1 MATPALTPTSLD
13 ESPRESSSRVRE
25 RAEARSRAERRVGE
39 YLRALGLSDETRV
52 QLLAESFAGEA
63 GERADEAVALAQ
75 ARVAGYWQAL
85 FGDEAESTDAL
96 WLRAFVADYPEH
108 FLSDPEQARAAADR
122 FGDRRTGSTPVC
134 ARFAAQQ
141 LERVRMPSWLRGLL
155 PPLGFAALM
164 QAGVLVQLGRDH
176 FTLVEL
182 AWAGLFG
189 VLFALAA
196 IGAWT
201 SVLGWWLGRRE
212 PEQAQAPARMTDTM
226 TDTVTSAT
234 TELPACALLM
244 PVYHEDAERVFA
256 ALLAM
261 RESLLRTPGGTAF
274 ELFVL
279 SDSRD
284 PLLAA
289 EEERAFRRAAAL
301 AGRTIPIYYRRRPRN
316 ERKKVGNLAEF
327 FERFGQ
333 RYRYAA
339 VLDADSLMSGES
351 LCAMVRRMEAEPRVG
366 LLQAP
371 LALHGGSSLFARSQQ
386 LIASTSGPLLL
397 RGLAAWSGPHG
408 NYYGH
413 NALVR
418 VSAFL
423 ECCALP
429 ALAGEPPLG
438 GDLLSHDFVEAA
450 LLCRAGHEVRTAT
463 ELGGSWEEL
472 PQSLPAYVAR
482 DRRWCQGNIQHLR
495 VAFTDGLRT
504 MSRLHLL
511 LGAMSYLVG
520 PAWLVFVAL
529 GAVLAHGEL
538 RASPLG
544 TPLSLAL
551 AAAAAG
557 LLLIPR
563 VLGTLATLSHSA
575 RRRAHGGALRLCAS
589 ATIELVISAWLA
601 PLFMLHHTRCVCSI
615 LLGRSVSWGAQHR
628 SGTSSWLALARSE
641 LPASA
646 LGVSSAL
653 ALGYLTPA
661 LLPWLAP
668 VWLPLALA
676 IPLAILVSSAR
687 AGGWLARAGLLL
699 VPSESE
705 PDELLLR
712 AHELRSLTRADDAAR
727 FRDLVLDPVLLATHV
742 QRLEQN
748 LPTTGGR
755 SDSAALG
762 RLCER
767 ALRVGPAG
775 LSLGE
780 RSLLAADA
788 PSMRVLHREAWRTW
802 PVETWQLARDQPHLP
817 PAEEP
822 A

>member
-1 MATPALTPTSLD
+1 MPLLD

-39 YLRALGLSDETRV
+39 YLRALGLNDEARV
-52 QLLAESFAGEA
+52 QLLAEDFASQA
-63 GERADEAVALAQ
+63 GERADAAVALVQ
-75 ARVAGYWQAL
+75 ARVAEYWREL

-96 WLRAFVADYPEH
+96 WLRSFIAACPEH
-108 FLSDPEQARAAADR
+108 FLSDPELARDAADR

-155 PPLGFAALM
+155 PPLGFAALV
-164 QAGVLVQLGRDH
+164 QAGVLVQLARDR

-182 AWAGLFG
+182 AWSALFG
-189 VLFALAA
+189 LLFALAA

-201 SVLGWWLGRRE
+201 SVLGWLLGGRARRPDGE
-212 PEQAQAPARMTDTM
+212 PAPALA
-226 TDTVTSAT
+226 SASEARAGLGAA
-234 TELPACALLM
+234 ELPACALLM

-261 RESLLRTPGGTAF
+261 RESLLHTPGGTAF

-284 PLLAA
+284 PLLAS

-327 FERFGQ
+327 FERFGR

-413 NALVR
+413 NAVVR

-450 LLCRAGHEVRTAT
+450 LLCRAGHEVRTAA

-511 LGAMSYLVG
+511 LGAASYLVG
-520 PAWLVFVAL
+520 PAWLAFVVL
-529 GAVLAHGEL
+529 GALLAHGDL

-544 TPLSLAL
+544 MPLSLAL
-551 AAAAAG
+551 AGAAAG

-563 VLGTLATLSHSA
+563 VLGTIATLSHSGL
-575 RRRAHGGALRLCAS
+575 RRAHGGALRLCAS
-589 ATIELVISAWLA
+589 ALIELMISAWLA

-628 SGTSSWLALARSE
+628 SGASSWLAIARSE

-646 LGVSSAL
+646 VGASSAL
-653 ALGYLTPA
+653 ALGYLAPA

-676 IPLAILVSSAR
+676 IPVAILVSSAR
-687 AGGWLARAGLLL
+687 VGAWLAHAGLLL
-699 VPSESE
+699 VPSETE

-712 AHELRSLTRADDAAR
+712 AHELRALTRADDSAR

-748 LPTTGGR
+748 GPAAGTVR
-755 SDSAALG
+755 DAVALG

-775 LSLGE
+775 LSLEE
-780 RSLLAADA
+780 RSQLAADA
-788 PSMRVLHREAWRTW
+788 NSMRKLHREAWRTW

-817 PAEEP
+817 PAE
-822 A
+822 

>member
-1 MATPALTPTSLD
+1 VA
-13 ESPRESSSRVRE
+13 
-25 RAEARSRAERRVGE
+25 E
-39 YLRALGLSDETRV
+39 YLRALGLSDEARV
-52 QLLAESFAGEA
+52 QLLAEGFAQRAE
-63 GERADEAVALAQ
+63 ERADAAVALAQ
-75 ARVAGYWQAL
+75 ARVAEYWREL

-96 WLRAFVADYPEH
+96 WLRAFTAASPEH
-108 FLSDPEQARAAADR
+108 FLGDPEQARAAADR

-134 ARFAAQQ
+134 ASFAAQQ

-155 PPLGFAALM
+155 PPLAITALV
-164 QAGVLVQLGRDH
+164 QTSVLTQLGREG
-176 FTLVEL
+176 FTAVEL
-182 AWAGLFG
+182 AWAALFG

-196 IGAWT
+196 IGTWT
-201 SVLGWWLGRRE
+201 SVLGWVHGRRLDGTRTD
-212 PEQAQAPARMTDTM
+212 ADPARAAELTNGDRS
-226 TDTVTSAT
+226 DQAGD
-234 TELPACALLM
+234 ELPACALLM

-261 RESLLRTPGGTAF
+261 RESLLQTPGGTAF

-279 SDSRD
+279 SDTRD

-327 FERFGQ
+327 FERFGK

-371 LALHGGSSLFARSQQ
+371 LALHGGTSLFARSQQ

-413 NALVR
+413 NAVVR

-429 ALAGEPPLG
+429 ALKGEPPLG

-463 ELGGSWEEL
+463 DLGGSWEEL

-511 LGAMSYLVG
+511 LGAASYLVG
-520 PAWLVFVAL
+520 PAWLAFVLL
-529 GAVLAHGEL
+529 GALLAHGEL

-544 TPLSLAL
+544 TPLSIAM

-563 VLGTLATLSHSA
+563 VLGTLATLGDPA
-575 RRRAHGGALRLCAS
+575 LRRAHGGALRLCAS
-589 ATIELVISAWLA
+589 ASIELMISAWLA
-601 PLFMLHHTRCVCSI
+601 PLFMLHHTRCVASI
-615 LLGRSVSWGAQHR
+615 LLGRSVNWGAQHR
-628 SGTSSWLALARSE
+628 SGEASWLAIARSE

-646 LGVSSAL
+646 VGVSSAL
-653 ALGYLTPA
+653 LLAYLAPA

-676 IPLAILVSSAR
+676 IPVAILVSSAR
-687 AGGWLARAGLLL
+687 AGAWLQRAGLLL
-699 VPSESE
+699 VPSETQA
-705 PDELLLR
+705 DELLLR

-748 LPTTGGR
+748 GSETAFGVDP
-755 SDSAALG
+755 AALG

-775 LSLGE
+775 LSLAE
-780 RSLLAADA
+780 RSLLAAHA
-788 PSMRVLHREAWRTW
+788 PSMRALHRDAWRSW

-817 PAEEP
+817 ASS
-822 A
+822 